1 MTQQHERQK
10 ERLTVIG
17 VVTSVIFC
25 ALKFI
30 TGLVSGSIAII
41 SDALNSLLDIVTYTA
56 VFISVRIQERQPDA
70 DHHFGHRRAEP
81 LAGLL
86 VAIFATILGSTL
98 IKDAIVSLFVEPHT
112 PEFSLSPVVILLLSI
127 GTKMVLAKR
136 YAEES
141 RNTGSPAMYASYID
155 SRNDVLAS
163 SIALVGFVIGRPID
177 DIAALLIG
185 MWIIYSGGRIGM
197 ENLGYLMGV
206 APSDELL
213 LEIRKTAAATPA
225 VLGLNELR
233 AHYVGDK
240 LHVEIHIEL
249 DDTLSL
255 REAHDIGVDVQS
267 RLEALPEVQSAFV
280 HIDPVH
286 PDTNIIRLGNPPD

>member
-1 MTQQHERQK
+1 MRHGNERK
-10 ERLTVIG
+10 ERLTAIG
-17 VVTSVIFC
+17 VVTSVVFC
-25 ALKFI
+25 VLKFI

-41 SDALNSLLDIVTYTA
+41 SDALNALLDVVTYTA
-56 VFISVRIQERQPDA
+56 VYISVRIQERQPDA

-98 IKDAIVSLFVEPHT
+98 IKDAMVSLFVEPHT
-112 PEFSLSPVVILLLSI
+112 PEFSLSPVIILLLSI
-127 GTKMVLAKR
+127 AVKIVLARR
-136 YAEES
+136 YALENRS
-141 RNTGSPAMYASYID
+141 TGSPAMHASYID

-163 SIALVGFVIGRPID
+163 AIALIGFAIGRPFD
-177 DIAALLIG
+177 DVAALLIG
-185 MWIIYSGGRIGM
+185 VWIIYSGGRIGM

-206 APSDELL
+206 APSDEKL

-240 LHVEIHIEL
+240 IHVEIHIEL

-255 REAHDIGVDVQS
+255 REAHDIGVNVQR
-267 RLEALPEVQSAFV
+267 RLEALPGVQSAFV

-286 PDTNIIRLGNPPD
+286 PDTDIIRLGTPPD

>member
-1 MTQQHERQK
+1 MRHGNERK
-10 ERLTVIG
+10 ERLTAIG
-17 VVTSVIFC
+17 VVTSVVFC
-25 ALKFI
+25 VLKFI

-206 APSDELL
+206 VPSDELL